1 MKPVSSMHP
10 LLYRLSVFLHRVQRS
25 LSWCF
30 SKVDFASTMSPEPF
44 PVIVVSHKSL
54 LKRKLAGTD
63 ASLQT
68 NKIASLRIAA
78 VLIDSV
84 LVKPGEVFSFW
95 KLVGKPSASRG
106 FPPGLQLS
114 FGSLT
119 SMAGGGLCQL
129 TNLLHWMA
137 LQTPLVITER
147 HRHATDPFPDYKR
160 KVPFGTGATVFYNYL
175 DFAFRNETSSTFQI
189 KVWLEKEHLFGE
201 IRCEKNLPFSY
212 SVIQKK
218 HRFVRENGI
227 IFRENEVW
235 SRETDVESS
244 KTVSETLLF
253 TNHVEVL
260 YDVTDIAGI
269 EISEVK

>member
-10 LLYRLSVFLHRVQRS
+10 LLYRLSVFLHKIQRR
-25 LSWCF
+25 LSWFF
-30 SKVDFASTMSPEPF
+30 SEVDFASTISHELS
-44 PVIVVSHKSL
+44 PVIIVSHKSL
-54 LKRKLAGTD
+54 LMRKLAGTD
-63 ASLQT
+63 ADLQT
-68 NKIASLRIAA
+68 NKVASLRIAA
-78 VLIDSV
+78 ALIDSV

-114 FGSLT
+114 FGNLT

-129 TNLLHWMA
+129 TNLLHWMV
-137 LQTPLVITER
+137 LQTPLLVTER

-189 KVWLEKEHLFGE
+189 KVWLEREHLCGE

-227 IFRENEVW
+227 IYRENEVW
-235 SRETDVESS
+235 CRETDAESLT
-244 KTVSETLLF
+244 TVSETLLF

-269 EISEVK
+269 EIFEAE